1 MSESDTIAAIS
12 TPSGEGGI
20 GIVRVS
26 GPESFQLAM
35 RIFVPHKGNK
45 NYYPLSHHLYH
56 GHIKNEQSE
65 IVDEVLVSFMRAPHT
80 YTCEDTVEVNCHS
93 GIFTLRI
100 ILALILKQGARLAEP
115 GEFTKRAFLNG
126 RIDLS
131 QAESVLK
138 LIRARSEEGVKIAAR
153 NVMGC
158 LKVEVDNIR
167 SEMLDIMAQIEAT
180 LEYPEDID
188 QEETINEDV
197 TSKINRVIHLLDQL
211 LQGAEKARAYQDGID
226 TAIIGK
232 PNAGKSSLLN
242 ALLRQQRAI
251 VHEIPGTTRDLLEG
265 YLYIEGY
272 PIRIMD
278 TAGIR
283 KTADPVEQEG
293 INRSKDAAERAKL
306 ILVVIDGSTLWSD
319 EDAALSQLIRDD
331 QLSIIVLNKVDLP
344 QLIANEFLAERF
356 GGKKII
362 RTALVKNQGIKQLE
376 EEMARMLDQHLGY
389 GGENYAMIG
398 LRHEEIVREAL
409 KSMESSAA
417 ASQPL
422 ELVSLGLHEACRKL
436 GEITG
441 EIATDELLDRIF
453 SQFCLGK

>member
-26 GPESFQLAM
+26 GPESFQLAK
-35 RIFVPHKGNK
+35 RIFVPHKGIKDN
-45 NYYPLSHHLYH
+45 YPLSHHLYH
-56 GHIKNEQSE
+56 GHIRNEQSE
-65 IVDEVLVSFMRAPHT
+65 IVDEALVSFMRAPHT

-93 GIFTLRI
+93 GIFTLRL
-100 ILALILKQGARLAEP
+100 ILALILKLGARLAEP

-138 LIRARSEEGVKIAAR
+138 IIRARSEEGVKIAAR

-167 SEMLDIMAQIEAT
+167 SEMLDVMAQIEAL

-188 QEETINEDV
+188 QEGSINLNIM
-197 TSKINRVIHLLDQL
+197 TKINRVIQMLYQL
-211 LQGAEKARAYQDGID
+211 LQGAERASAYQDGID

-283 KTADPVEQEG
+283 NTVDPVEQEG
-293 INRSKDAAERAKL
+293 INRSKGAAERAKL
-306 ILVVIDGSTLWSD
+306 ILVVIDGSTSWSD
-319 EDAALSQLIRDD
+319 EDEALLQMIRDD
-331 QLSIIVLNKVDLP
+331 QASIIVLNKADLP
-344 QLIANEFLAERF
+344 QLVSDEFLANRF
-356 GGKKII
+356 GDKKII
-362 RTALVKNQGIKQLE
+362 RTALVNNQGINQLE
-376 EEMARMLDQHLGY
+376 EEIIRLLDQHLGH

-398 LRHEEIVREAL
+398 LRHEEIVRETL
-409 KSMESSAA
+409 KSMERSAV

-422 ELVSLGLHEACRKL
+422 ELVSLGLHEAWRKL